1 MLFQSKVLVL
11 SSEEQRLLELEGVS
25 LPTDMPLT
33 KVKLVETYLF
43 VSI

>member
-1 MLFQSKVLVL
+1 MKCNIIFMLFQSKVLVL

-33 KVKLVETYLF
+33 KVK
-43 VSI
+43 